1 MRLKKKVIFVL
12 PKIKLL
18 MRVKYCLLSFFLLL
32 SYTLSAQED
41 PIFTFSPW
49 LQSFYNPGAMGEKE
63 NHMNFTGVLR
73 QHAIMMRE
81 VDDTEKTTEQNQQN
95 QKNQKNPDKP
105 TYHKQNGEQILLNID
120 SYIKQIKGAVGV
132 TFLKDKNAELDNI
145 YFGFGYAT
153 KIRVRGGKLG
163 IGLQLGFL
171 NMKPAS
177 DKWNANDNP
186 DPTLTGAQDSESFL
200 DFDMRFGLHYKAPT
214 WYVGVSCAQF
224 LGGVRISGEKT
235 SNTLKAPQQL
245 YFTGGYIWNLKT
257 PVPWSIEPNVLIRTE
272 FATWTID
279 VIALARYN
287 GILWFGLAYQLD
299 WGISALFGA
308 VPFYNHTS
316 NYLKGLEL
324 GVSYTFPTNKT
335 GYAKN
340 GSMGD
345 FDILIRYG
353 FNFYK
358 DKALTG
364 YGSSRHLYKNQY

>member
-49 LQSFYNPGAMGEKE
+49 LQSFYNAGAMGEKE

-73 QHAIMMRE
+73 QHAIAVKVPQDPNNSDLNE
-81 VDDTEKTTEQNQQN
+81 NDEESAY
-95 QKNQKNPDKP
+95 DKV
-105 TYHKQNGEQILLNID
+105 NGEQILLNID

-132 TFLKDKNAELDNI
+132 TFLKDKNADFDNI

-171 NMKPAS
+171 NVKPPW
-177 DKWNANDNP
+177 DKFKPNENP
-186 DPTLTGAQDSESFL
+186 DQTIDQGRESESFL

-214 WYVGVSCAQF
+214 WYVGVSCAQL
-224 LGGVRISGEKT
+224 LGGVRISGEK
-235 SNTLKAPQQL
+235 SINTFKAPQQL

-257 PVPWSIEPNVLIRTE
+257 PVPWSIEPHVLIRTNLS
-272 FATWTID
+272 TWTINA
-279 VIALARYN
+279 IALARYN
-287 GILWFGLAYQLD
+287 GILWFGLA
-299 WGISALFGA
+299 
-308 VPFYNHTS
+308 
-316 NYLKGLEL
+316 
-324 GVSYTFPTNKT
+324 
-335 GYAKN
+335 
-340 GSMGD
+340 
-345 FDILIRYG
+345 
-353 FNFYK
+353 
-358 DKALTG
+358 
-364 YGSSRHLYKNQY
+364 